1 MTTRKRK
8 SSEENPKKTNAEFL
22 RMDDEIQ
29 ILLQTSFN
37 LKSILRG

>member
-8 SSEENPKKTNAEFL
+8 SSEENPKKTNGEFL